1 MRATVYLGMSV
12 SSLKTLRD
20 TIKRRAFDGAY
31 YIFGEDDYQKDD
43 AVRQLL
49 DAALDPGSR
58 DFNLDTRRG
67 ADLDAETLGILL
79 STPPMMAERRVVVI
93 RDAGAL
99 KKDARKGL
107 DEYLKRPSADTLLIL
122 TSPSGSKSDPA
133 LSGAATQL
141 LFDPLTGDR
150 VPKWIAHHATTEMGM
165 RITGSAVELL
175 QAAVG
180 SDLNQL
186 AAEIDKLASYME
198 GKGDEIGEEAVAA
211 VVGVRRGETQA
222 DLLDAV
228 ADRSVTRSLELIP
241 HVLGQPKTTGVS
253 IVMALTTQMLAISW
267 GRAKLDEGVSKN
279 RLGSEYFN
287 LLKETGAYTGRPW
300 GSATAVWTR
309 AADRW
314 TRVELDHAL
323 DVLLEADVALKESR
337 VSADEQLLATVVL
350 SLCAADERSAAA

>member
-1 MRATVYLGMSV
+1 MSV

-20 TIKRRAFDGAY
+20 VIKRRAFDGAY
-31 YIFGEDDYQKDD
+31 YISGEDDYQKDD
-43 AVRQLL
+43 TVRQLI
-49 DAALDPGSR
+49 DAALDPASR
-58 DFNLDTRRG
+58 DFNLDVRRG
-67 ADLDAETLGILL
+67 AELDAETLGILL

-93 RDAGAL
+93 RDAGSL
-99 KKDARKGL
+99 KRDARKAL
-107 DEYLKRPSADTLLIL
+107 DEYLKRPAADTLLIL
-122 TSPSGSKSDPA
+122 TSAAGSKTDVT
-133 LSGAATQL
+133 LSCAATSLQ
-141 LFDPLTGDR
+141 FDPLTGDR
-150 VPKWIAHHATTEMGM
+150 VPKWIAHHATTELGI
-165 RITGSAVELL
+165 RISGPAIELL

-180 SDLNQL
+180 SDLHQL

-198 GKGDEIGEEAVAA
+198 GKGEEIGEEAVAA

-267 GRAKLDEGVSKN
+267 GRARLDEGVSKT
-279 RLGSEYFN
+279 RLGQEYFN
-287 LLKETGAYTGRPW
+287 LLKESGAYTGRPW

-309 AADRW
+309 AAERW
-314 TRVELDHAL
+314 TREGLDHAL

-337 VSADEQLLATVVL
+337 VSSDEQLLATVVL